1 MSFQGEVCGGSLPG
15 VLVKGCE
22 MSQCAEGLTS
32 WIISSTVQGTILPP
46 GTQYVPMIW
55 KASDAT
61 PANVAIAKQS
71 GSGVLLGFNEPDLPA
86 QADNSVSVSSSTS
99 AWSVHTPLYCNVA
112 LNGIGLSH

>member
-1 MSFQGEVCGGSLPG
+1 MSLQWEVCGGSLPG
-15 VLVKGCE
+15 VWVEQCE
-22 MSQCAEGLTS
+22 MSQYVEGLTS
-32 WIISSTVQGTILPP
+32 WIPSSTVQGTSLPP

-55 KASDAT
+55 KASDVT

-99 AWSVHTPLYCNVA
+99 VCSMHTHLYHNVA
-112 LNGIGLSH
+112 LHGMGLSH